1 MTDATPVSEAERRA
15 RVAWSRI
22 AEPGDERAVGL
33 VATFGAQEAL
43 ADVMA
48 GSPSLPEV
56 FRLRAERLEVERDL
70 AIAARVGARVV
81 CPGDPDWPTGVN
93 DLTAPPFC
101 LWVRGPGLL
110 ADLARRSL
118 AIIGARASTRYGEGV
133 ASDLAAGLA
142 DRGYGVVSGAAFGI
156 DAAAHRGALAVDG
169 FTVAVLAGGIERAYP
184 VAHTRLIEVIASSG
198 AVISEV
204 PPGSAPT
211 KPRFLLRNRLIAAM
225 TTGTVVVEAGL
236 RSGSLNTA
244 RTAFALGRP
253 VGVVP
258 GPVTSMVSAGCHEA
272 ARDAMAVIV
281 TDVPEVVDLVG
292 AYGADAAPRLRGA
305 ERPDDH
311 LDPLDAQVLAAVPY
325 RKAIDAGSVAR
336 AGGLA
341 PLAVAASLPR
351 LELVGLVVRVG
362 DGWKKVPDRAPAG

>member
-198 AVISEV
+198 SVISEV